1 MASIQNIKQVH
12 FIISKYTS
20 LKRGL
25 LLLSICFLF
34 LSCSG
39 LNEVHQLYQLQQ
51 ELEFSQ
57 IDSSMNF
64 EGVELMSYYAIQ
76 LVLNFLFLIFALF
89 LIVFAPVF
97 LLFNWFTNFL
107 KYKKLKLSAISLVS
121 MNKTVSSSVFSQY
134 KNSYAFVVGSGFGFL
149 AWIFASIFYISKSY
163 DQFGIGFIE
172 YFNFPFKV
180 LSNLSTENIIISNIV
195 SSEVWL
201 NMLLIVGV
209 SAIHFTIGWYIGRLI
224 INMNRSSHKI
234 ASNL

>member
-1 MASIQNIKQVH
+1 MKNGI
-12 FIISKYTS
+12 
-20 LKRGL
+20 

-34 LSCSG
+34 IACGS
-39 LNEVHQLYQLQQ
+39 LNEVQQLLQLQQ

-64 EGVELMSYYAIQ
+64 EGIELMFYFIIQ

-97 LLFNWFTNFL
+97 LLFNWLANFL
-107 KYKKLKLSAISLVS
+107 RYKKLKRIGFSLSS
-121 MNKTVSSSVFSQY
+121 MNKALSTSLFLLY
-134 KNSYAFVVGSGFGFL
+134 KNSYAFTVGSGFGIV
-149 AWIFASIFYISKSY
+149 AWVFSSFFYIYRSY
-163 DQFGIGFIE
+163 DQFGTGFIQ

-180 LSNLSTENIIISNIV
+180 VSNLTTENIIISNIV

-209 SAIHFTIGWYIGRLI
+209 SAIHFSIGWYIGNII
-224 INMNRSSHKI
+224 INTYRKKSI
-234 ASNL
+234 I